1 MPINPLIIKF
11 LANLALLIGAFFW
24 GYQTASH
31 LVHADWDK
39 EKIQTL
45 QTLEVA
51 NRQVL
56 DAERNANAKAT
67 LDTLLKLGVIP
78 IINENDTVVTDEIKF
93 GDNDSLAALVTN
105 LIHADLLVILTD
117 QGGLFTADPR
127 QVASATLLSDA
138 IAGDPALEKMAGGA
152 ASELSKG
159 GMLTKVL
166 AAKVAAQTGA
176 ATVIASGRE
185 PQVLTRLM
193 NGEKIGTCLTA
204 N

>member
-56 DAERNANAKAT
+56 DDERNANQRIAKISLKYETQLAELKNEQNRLTALNADGQLYINAICPTANANNNAAAT
-67 LDTLLKLGVIP
+67 TRSSDGSQRVRLSEPDGRFLIQFAADADQVANQLTQCQA
-78 IINENDTVVTDEIKF
+78 IIN
-93 GDNDSLAALVTN
+93 
-105 LIHADLLVILTD
+105 
-117 QGGLFTADPR
+117 
-127 QVASATLLSDA
+127 SD
-138 IAGDPALEKMAGGA
+138 
-152 ASELSKG
+152 
-159 GMLTKVL
+159 
-166 AAKVAAQTGA
+166 
-176 ATVIASGRE
+176 RE
-185 PQVLTRLM
+185 V
-193 NGEKIGTCLTA
+193 K
-204 N
+204 